1 VFFDNDSMGF
11 TKNGKIRVSELD
23 TIPSTV
29 IFETNYKQE
38 TLIFSYKFPEDYL
51 EWREIPFEI
60 TQEELDQHILERTL
74 QKEDRFSNISELHW
88 GHIPLTYKFE
98 SECIERL
105 SNLMRGALGNITY
118 ETNSIV
124 TFKEV
129 FENPDISIY
138 CKEGQYLGEQYAFG
152 DSIHNLNKYNSN
164 LIINGEINIYGQ
176 GITCPT
182 GYPALEVHEILH
194 LFGFG
199 HTQNIQSIMYP
210 SAFLSRY
217 CTTTK
222 INDEYTSC
230 LKYIYS
236 NGKEGECNIKNS
248 VYEGP
253 LDFVCEEGWYEV
265 EGSEFCCPEPD
276 MVIIDDYCYES

>member
-1 VFFDNDSMGF
+1 MRKKEKFPFNWKKVLWIALIVLFFIWFFWPANTFFSFEINETGEKINGEVFFDNDSMGF

-51 EWREIPFEI
+51 EWGKIPFEI

-74 QKEDRFSNISELHW
+74 QKEDRFSNISEPHW
-88 GHIPLTYKFE
+88 GYMPLTYKFE
-98 SECIERL
+98 NECIERL
-105 SNLMRGALGNITY
+105 SNLMRGAFGNISY

-138 CKEGQYLGEQYAFG
+138 CKEGQYLGEQDAFG

-164 LIINGEINIYGQ
+164 LIING
-176 GITCPT
+176 
-182 GYPALEVHEILH
+182 
-194 LFGFG
+194 
-199 HTQNIQSIMYP
+199 
-210 SAFLSRY
+210 
-217 CTTTK
+217 
-222 INDEYTSC
+222 
-230 LKYIYS
+230 
-236 NGKEGECNIKNS
+236 
-248 VYEGP
+248 
-253 LDFVCEEGWYEV
+253 
-265 EGSEFCCPEPD
+265 
-276 MVIIDDYCYES
+276 